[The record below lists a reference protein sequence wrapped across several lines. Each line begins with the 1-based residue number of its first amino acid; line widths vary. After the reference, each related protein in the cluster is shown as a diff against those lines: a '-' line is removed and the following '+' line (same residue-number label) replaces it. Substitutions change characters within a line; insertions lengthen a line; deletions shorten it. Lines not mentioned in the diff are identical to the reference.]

1 MSWIK
6 DVLHEL
12 NSLDLS
18 TKSLRKFGITI
29 GIILIIISILLWN
42 SLALRVIF
50 ITTGGI
56 LFLSGLI
63 FPVNLK
69 TLYKIW
75 MGFAFALGWLVSR
88 IILTILFIFVM
99 IPIGILA
106 KLFGKRFLDI
116 KWKDGKDS
124 YWIPKENKM
133 IDYEKM
139 Y

>member
-18 TKSLRKFGITI
+18 KRSLRKFGITI
-29 GIILIIISILLWN
+29 GIILIVISILFWKTVT
-42 SLALRVIF
+42 LRVLF

-63 FPVNLK
+63 DPVNLK
-69 TLYKIW
+69 TSYKFW

-106 KLFGKRFLDI
+106 KIFGKSFLDI

-124 YWIPKENKM
+124 YWIYKQNKI

>member
-88 IILTILFIFVM
+88 IILTVLFIFVM

-124 YWIPKENKM
+124 YWIPKGNKM

>member
-29 GIILIIISILLWN
+29 GIILIIVSILLWK
-42 SLALRVIF
+42 SVVLRVLF
-50 ITTGGI
+50 IASGGI
-56 LFLSGLI
+56 LFFSGLLY
-63 FPVNLK
+63 PSNLK
-69 TLYKIW
+69 STYKIW
-75 MGFAFALGWLVSR
+75 MGFAFALGWFISR
-88 IILTILFIFVM
+88 VILTILFIFVM
-99 IPIGILA
+99 IPIGFIA
-106 KLFGKRFLDI
+106 KIFGKRFLDI

-124 YWIPKENKM
+124 YWIPKENKI